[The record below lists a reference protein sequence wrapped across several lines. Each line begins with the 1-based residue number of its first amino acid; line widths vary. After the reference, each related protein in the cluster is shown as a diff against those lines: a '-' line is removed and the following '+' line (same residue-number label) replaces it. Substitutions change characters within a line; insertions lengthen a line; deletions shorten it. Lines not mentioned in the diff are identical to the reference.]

1 MIVDSCRLM
10 TEKFRESVIIEDPS
24 LTKTFILLPSK
35 FLLYF
40 GRGLRSM
47 SDLEDTLNDHIVSRY
62 DIIIANMKASP
73 LWLLDENKTVS
84 VTYPL
89 CIEQGLRVSYPLL
102 LNAQS
107 LGMKGSS
114 SFVML
119 PLSTGDTSKPMVLKM
134 DQLCESQ
141 AKTNVRKICSEGNR

>member
-35 FLLYF
+35 FLLHF

-47 SDLEDTLNDHIVSRY
+47 SDLEDTLNDSRY
-62 DIIIANMKASP
+62 DIIIANMKASA

-84 VTYPL
+84 VTYPS

-102 LNAQS
+102 LNA
-107 LGMKGSS
+107 
-114 SFVML
+114 
-119 PLSTGDTSKPMVLKM
+119 
-134 DQLCESQ
+134 
-141 AKTNVRKICSEGNR
+141 